1 MVTHIMTAGRGEL
14 VKQTRRRKRGRWRE
28 GEKRKR
34 TLKNSTPL
42 HSFYNKENTKKNR
55 KRGKTHNF

>member
-42 HSFYNKENTKKNR
+42 HSFYNKENTKKKQK
-55 KRGKTHNF
+55 KR